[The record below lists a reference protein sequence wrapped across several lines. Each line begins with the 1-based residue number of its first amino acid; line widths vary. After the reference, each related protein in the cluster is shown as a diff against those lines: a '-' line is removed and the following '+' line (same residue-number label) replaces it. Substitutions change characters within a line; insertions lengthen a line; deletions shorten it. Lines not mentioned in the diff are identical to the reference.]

1 MVKNQ
6 DVLNKKNK
14 IYYVDLI
21 LPLAIP
27 QLLTY
32 EASFNQLIEI
42 GQRVLVHVGKKKEY
56 AAIVFKIHRKKPSY
70 PTKKVI
76 AVIKE
81 NPIVHA
87 NQLSL
92 WSWMSR
98 YYMTSMGEVMNAALP
113 SSLKLQSE
121 SVYLPTNKEYN
132 DQSLQALK
140 PHEQSIVDALEY
152 NQQMSLKEISD
163 LLNLKFPH
171 IYIQSLLTKGWIKCY
186 ESHLEKYRPKTV
198 AKINLDPKFIT
209 DATLLEAVFDGLT
222 KAPKQEGLLLK
233 FLQLNQDLNGKSV
246 LKKKLLKESASSE
259 GVLKALLDKGI
270 LITESATVGRIQDSS
285 ASKLNMPILSKD
297 QQISLNTINSNFK
310 EDRKVLLH
318 GVTGSGKTEI
328 YIHLINEQLQQNKK
342 VLYLLPEIAITTQ
355 IIQRL
360 QSYFGKRVGVYHSK
374 FNISERTELW
384 YSMLDEKLHKFDIIL
399 GARSSVFLPFKDL
412 GLIIVDEEHE
422 ASYKQFDPS
431 PRYHARDVASKL
443 AQIYEAKLLLG
454 SATPSMEMMY
464 LVKEKKIGYVV
475 LDKRFHKVPMP
486 EIQCADLKQAHKKR
500 KMVGIFTP
508 QLLENIKAT
517 LKAKKQVILFQNR
530 RGYAP
535 REVCMVCSWTPTCK
549 KCDVSLTIHKYQ
561 PVLKCHYCGY
571 STKQVDKCGACG
583 SPEVKM
589 LGIGTQKIEEELVKH
604 LSEDV
609 RIKRM
614 DWDTTRKKTSFQN
627 IIDQF
632 EQKEIDILVGT
643 QMVSKGLDFDHVGLV
658 GVLQADDL
666 LHYPDFRA
674 YERCFQLLTQ
684 VSGRSGRKNERGKV
698 ILQTFDPYHW
708 VIKRVM
714 EYDFKSLYKQE
725 LADRKHFNY
734 PPYFKLI
741 KMVLLHKKSGF
752 LFTGAHNLAKKLK
765 IQLGDRVLGPEFT
778 IIPRINTYY
787 QQQILLKIENEISM
801 SKVKEYIQNTIDVWG
816 KEESSKSIR
825 LKIDV
830 DPM

>member
-1 MVKNQ
+1 
-6 DVLNKKNK
+6 
-14 IYYVDLI
+14 
-21 LPLAIP
+21 
-27 QLLTY
+27 
-32 EASFNQLIEI
+32 
-42 GQRVLVHVGKKKEY
+42 
-56 AAIVFKIHRKKPSY
+56 
-70 PTKKVI
+70 
-76 AVIKE
+76 
-81 NPIVHA
+81 
-87 NQLSL
+87 
-92 WSWMSR
+92 
-98 YYMTSMGEVMNAALP
+98 
-113 SSLKLQSE
+113 
-121 SVYLPTNKEYN
+121 
-132 DQSLQALK
+132 
-140 PHEQSIVDALEY
+140 
-152 NQQMSLKEISD
+152 
-163 LLNLKFPH
+163 
-171 IYIQSLLTKGWIKCY
+171 
-186 ESHLEKYRPKTV
+186 
-198 AKINLDPKFIT
+198 
-209 DATLLEAVFDGLT
+209 
-222 KAPKQEGLLLK
+222 
-233 FLQLNQDLNGKSV
+233 
-246 LKKKLLKESASSE
+246 
-259 GVLKALLDKGI
+259 
-270 LITESATVGRIQDSS
+270 
-285 ASKLNMPILSKD
+285 
-297 QQISLNTINSNFK
+297 
-310 EDRKVLLH
+310 VLLH

-328 YIHLINEQLQQNKK
+328 YIHLINEQLQQSKK

-360 QSYFGKRVGVYHSK
+360 QSYFGKRVGVYHSR

-384 YSMLDEKLHKFDIIL
+384 HSMLDEKLHKFDIIL

-508 QLLENIKAT
+508 LLLENIKAT

-571 STKQVDKCGACG
+571 STKQVEKCGACG
-583 SPEVKM
+583 SPEVTM

-614 DWDTTRKKTSFQN
+614 DWDTTRKKASFQN

-658 GVLQADDL
+658 GVLQSDDL

-765 IQLGDRVLGPEFT
+765 FHLGDRVLGPEFT

-801 SKVKEYIQNTIDVWG
+801 SKVKEYIQKTIDVWG

-825 LKIDV
+825 VKIDV

>member
-1 MVKNQ
+1 MSQQLNNKEITNFI
-6 DVLNKKNK
+6 DVIIPIALPKLLSYHLKVGMRLN
-14 IYYVDLI
+14 
-21 LPLAIP
+21 
-27 QLLTY
+27 
-32 EASFNQLIEI
+32 I
-42 GQRVLVHVGKKKEY
+42 GQRVLVNVGRKKQY
-56 AAIVFKIHRKKPSY
+56 SAIVFRVHQQKPSY
-70 PTKKVI
+70 KTKEVI
-76 AVIKE
+76 EVLDDE
-81 NPIVHA
+81 PIV
-87 NQLSL
+87 NLKQLGL
-92 WSWMSR
+92 WAWISR
-98 YYMTSMGEVMNAALP
+98 YYMTTMGEVMLAGLP
-113 SSLKLQSE
+113 NSLKLNSE
-121 SVYLPTNKEYN
+121 SMYLPSLKKYTDKEL
-132 DQSLQALK
+132 SVLK
-140 PHEQSIVDALEY
+140 PSEQKIVDALEH
-152 NQQMSLKEISD
+152 NQQMNLKEISD
-163 LLNLKFPH
+163 LLQIKYPHVYIKNLLK
-171 IYIQSLLTKGWIKCY
+171 LGWIQDY
-186 ESHLEKYRPKTV
+186 EAHHEKYRIKTIQ
-198 AKINLDPKFIT
+198 KINLHPNLKKDEG
-209 DATLLEAVFDGLT
+209 LLEDAFNKLS
-222 KAPKQEGLLLK
+222 KAPKQEELLLK
-233 FLQLNQDLNGKSV
+233 FLQLNQEFSGKSI
-246 LKKKLLKESASSE
+246 LKKKLLTDSNLSAA
-259 GVLKALLDKGI
+259 VLKGLIDKNILEIENIEDSRIKDVDNISKKMPNLSDFQSTALKKIDNYFKNG
-270 LITESATVGRIQDSS
+270 
-285 ASKLNMPILSKD
+285 K
-297 QQISLNTINSNFK
+297 SL
-310 EDRKVLLH
+310 LLH

-360 QSYFGKRVGVYHSK
+360 QSYFGKRVGVYHSR

-384 YSMLDEKLHKFDIIL
+384 HSMLDEKLHKFDIIL

-508 QLLENIKAT
+508 LLLENIKAT

-583 SPEVKM
+583 SPEVTM

-614 DWDTTRKKTSFQN
+614 DWDTTRKKASFQN

-643 QMVSKGLDFDHVGLV
+643 QMVSKGLDFEHVGLV

-698 ILQTFDPYHW
+698 ILQTFDPYHC

-741 KMVLLHKKSGF
+741 KLVLLHKKSGF

-787 QQQILLKIENEISM
+787 QQQILLKIENEISI
-801 SKVKEYIQNTIDVWG
+801 SKV
-816 KEESSKSIR
+816 SSKSIR
-825 LKIDV
+825 VKIDV